1 MRLDFPSL
9 FEWILN
15 FPQDLHFMRGL
26 RNELKCEK
34 YRFFLSN
41 ALALVFEGKECVR
54 VHVCV
59 CMCEHAREG
68 FHVNEPQ
75 GCRFCTRS
83 N

>member
-1 MRLDFPSL
+1 MKDT
-9 FEWILN
+9 
-15 FPQDLHFMRGL
+15 DV
-26 RNELKCEK
+26 
-34 YRFFLSN
+34 FLSN
-41 ALALVFEGKECVR
+41 ALALVFEGKECVC
-54 VHVCV
+54 VHVCA